1 MYKDVI
7 GGAVSLIIA
16 LLYTIFAFQIPDSN
30 YSSDV
35 IQPNFFP
42 ILIGFAWVLTSLI
55 LIIKGYMSVQKIK
68 REQLKEQSE
77 LDGGKNNQPESE
89 EEELDPKKVTIIF
102 GMILAYVLLFFP
114 LGYFL
119 STFLFIFGLSF
130 YLERKKWLR
139 NLIIAIVFPLIVY
152 FLFNNVLSVYLP
164 TGPF

>member
-77 LDGGKNNQPESE
+77 LDGEKNNQPESE